1 MNRSIARRREGRRSD
16 DRRDWNRLLDDDH
29 VGGLLARIRAAAYLV
44 GTAAEADP
52 AQLRTAGWLIEALAD
67 EARIRLEAAVRSRA
81 APAPARA
88 GRRA

>member
-1 MNRSIARRREGRRSD
+1 MSRSTVRRRQGRRLD

-67 EARIRLEAAVRSRA
+67 EARVRLEAAVRSRTGA
-81 APAPARA
+81 APASA